1 MHPLGDV
8 GADRLMGAFL
18 SRGLLEQHETA
29 HVHRGIGRL
38 EVQEQGVERAEML
51 HRGTIYRKII
61 PMEPLRIGVS
71 ARLLYP
77 DPSRSFLP
85 TKSVQY
91 LEQSVANWV
100 MSGEVLA
107 FMIPEMSL
115 ATPHA
120 PKSLKIK
127 HYVDSLDGLL
137 LQGGADVSPKSYGE
151 TPINPLWT
159 GDEVR
164 DAYEIELFQEFV
176 TQGKPVFG
184 ICRGHQ
190 VINVALGGKLYQDIA
205 TQCGDQACTH
215 RDEAKYENTF
225 HDMRILP
232 NTWLARIYPQV
243 QTKRINS
250 IHHQAIKLIGEGLV
264 PEAASGPRGL
274 VQAIRPDGHTFLVRV
289 PRPPGF
295 LNPDHPS

>member
-1 MHPLGDV
+1 
-8 GADRLMGAFL
+8 
-18 SRGLLEQHETA
+18 
-29 HVHRGIGRL
+29 
-38 EVQEQGVERAEML
+38 
-51 HRGTIYRKII
+51 
-61 PMEPLRIGVS
+61 MEPLRIGVS

-77 DPSRSFLP
+77 DPSRAFLP

-91 LEQSVANWV
+91 LEQSVANWI
-100 MSGEVLA
+100 MSGDTLA

-115 ATPHA
+115 ATPHM
-120 PKSLKIK
+120 PKALRVK
-127 HYVDSLDGLL
+127 HYVDALDGLL
-137 LQGGADVSPKSYGE
+137 LQGGADMSPKSYGE
-151 TPINPLWT
+151 TPINPLWA

-164 DAYEIELFQEFV
+164 DAYEIELFHEFV

-243 QTKRINS
+243 QAKRINS
-250 IHHQAIKLIGEGLV
+250 IHHQAIKQIGEGLV
-264 PEAASGPRGL
+264 PEAVSEPDGL
-274 VQAIRPDGHTFLVRV
+274 VEARRWAGHSFVV
-289 PRPPGF
+289 GVQWHPEF
-295 LNPDHPS
+295 MNPDDPSLIDSRPLLKAFLTACESRKRTGKATPVMAVKAA